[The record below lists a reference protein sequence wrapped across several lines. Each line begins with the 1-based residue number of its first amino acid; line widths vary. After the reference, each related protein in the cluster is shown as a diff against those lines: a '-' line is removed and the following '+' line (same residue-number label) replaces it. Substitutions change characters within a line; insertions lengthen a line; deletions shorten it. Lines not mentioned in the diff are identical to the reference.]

1 MVQVFIY
8 GLEESLNQIKQDLS
22 EILHMCIVQAFQ
34 IPKEKKFHR
43 FFPLKKEN
51 FFFPSG
57 RSKYY
62 TIIEIM
68 MFEGRSVE
76 TKKNLIKILFK
87 KIEENLAISPN
98 DIEIVML
105 ESPKYN
111 WGIRGQSGDDLNLNY
126 KTDL

>member
-8 GLEESLNQIKQDLS
+8 GLEKELNPIKKELS
-22 EILHMCIVQAFQ
+22 EIIHMCIVDIFQ
-34 IPKEKKFHR
+34 IPRDKRFHR

-51 FFFPSG
+51 FFFPSN
-57 RSKYY
+57 RSEHY

-87 KIEENLAISPN
+87 KIEEELAISPN

-111 WGIRGQSGDDLNLNY
+111 WGIRGQSGDDLKLDY